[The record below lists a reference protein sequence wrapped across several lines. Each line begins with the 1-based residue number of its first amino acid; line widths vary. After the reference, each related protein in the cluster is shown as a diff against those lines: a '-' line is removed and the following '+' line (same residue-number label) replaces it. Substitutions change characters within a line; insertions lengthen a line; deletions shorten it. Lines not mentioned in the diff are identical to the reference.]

1 MTNILIAS
9 DKFKGSL
16 SAKDACAHLANG
28 INFTGF
34 ETNITLQPMAD
45 GGEGSLS
52 VLDVTQNIDL
62 VHIETVDALFR
73 PIRAIYGIMGNEA
86 YIESSAACGL
96 LLLNESDRNPCNT
109 STYGVGLMI
118 KDAISKGCKVIHL
131 FLGGSA
137 SNDGGMGMACA
148 LGYQMLDKNNKP
160 LKPIGRNLL
169 HINRISRI
177 ADVDQLSNIKF
188 YCWSDVQSPMTGP
201 NGASLMFARQKGA
214 SIHDIPQLEQGMQ
227 HLNQLFIQNFG
238 TPDMNEIKGSGA
250 AGGLAAGAVAILD
263 AEIGLGVDFIMDKI
277 CLEEKIIHSD
287 YVISGEGSIDN
298 QSLEGKVIFGIASL
312 CKKHHKKLIIV
323 GGKVKLSKTEIEKL
337 GYWKCYA
344 LVDKCLNT
352 EESIKNSGKILE
364 EIGTEIGIMISRKK

>member
-1 MTNILIAS
+1 MMTNILIAS

-131 FLGGSA
+131 FGW
-137 SNDGGMGMACA
+137 
-148 LGYQMLDKNNKP
+148 Q
-160 LKPIGRNLL
+160 
-169 HINRISRI
+169 
-177 ADVDQLSNIKF
+177 
-188 YCWSDVQSPMTGP
+188 
-201 NGASLMFARQKGA
+201 
-214 SIHDIPQLEQGMQ
+214 
-227 HLNQLFIQNFG
+227 
-238 TPDMNEIKGSGA
+238 
-250 AGGLAAGAVAILD
+250 
-263 AEIGLGVDFIMDKI
+263 
-277 CLEEKIIHSD
+277 
-287 YVISGEGSIDN
+287 
-298 QSLEGKVIFGIASL
+298 
-312 CKKHHKKLIIV
+312 CKQ
-323 GGKVKLSKTEIEKL
+323 
-337 GYWKCYA
+337 
-344 LVDKCLNT
+344 
-352 EESIKNSGKILE
+352 
-364 EIGTEIGIMISRKK
+364 